1 MARIAPVARL
11 VLLLAAWVL
20 PPRASWAAEPGTPP
34 LVLERTIPL
43 QSSGRI
49 DHMAVDLRR
58 GRLFVAEL
66 GNGSVDVVDLAT
78 GRAVHRFA
86 GLREPQGVGYAPQA
100 DLVAVA
106 CSTAGTSRLRARSD
120 WAGTPTM
127 SISTAG
133 AGLSWDTAA
142 AGLP

>member
-11 VLLLAAWVL
+11 VLLLAACGPL
-20 PPRASWAAEPGTPP
+20 SRASWAAEPGTPP
-34 LVLERTIPL
+34 LILERTIPI
-43 QSSGRI
+43 QGSGRI

-86 GLREPQGVGYAPQA
+86 GLREPQGVGYLGRDGRQP
-100 DLVAVA
+100 
-106 CSTAGTSRLRARSD
+106 
-120 WAGTPTM
+120 WAGRFPVM
-127 SISTAG
+127 PGDRRRAEPRLG
-133 AGLSWDTAA
+133 
-142 AGLP
+142 PQP